1 VDLFRVDVSL
11 IRDGVVA
18 LDSETALLL
27 KYIEETG
34 SISAAA
40 RRLGMPYSRA
50 WGHIARSE
58 RELGV
63 RLVEPRRGYA
73 GGAQLTEEGR
83 RLLARYLEFVSSRFG
98 GLEALTE
105 GMCDFMYA
113 GSSDILV
120 RDLLDRLR
128 EEGFCVE
135 VRWIGSAS
143 GLMMAATGLADVAG
157 IHLLDPASGEYNIPY
172 VERLGLSQAVA
183 LHRGFMRS
191 IGFVYRPDVE
201 FGGLEDL
208 LRYRVVARNP
218 GSGTRLLLELL
229 VDKLAEK
236 LGRPRKAVA
245 DSINGYST
253 SARTHEEVAEA
264 VARGEADVGLAI
276 AAAAERY
283 GLAYRHVALERFD
296 FAVNRRSLDK
306 PAVRR
311 LLELLRKEQP
321 PPGYTP
327 VRSAGQK
334 VLI

>member
-1 VDLFRVDVSL
+1 MDLFRVDVSL
-11 IRDGVVA
+11 IREGVVA

-40 RRLGMPYSRA
+40 RRLGIPYSRA
-50 WGHIARSE
+50 WGYIARAE
-58 RELGV
+58 RALGI

-73 GGAQLTEEGR
+73 GGARLTDEGR
-83 RLLARYLEFVSSRFG
+83 RLLARYLEFVSRRLG

-105 GMCDFMYA
+105 GMCDFVYA
-113 GSSDILV
+113 GSSDLFV
-120 RDLLDRLR
+120 KDLLERLR

-135 VRWIGSAS
+135 ARWVGSAT
-143 GLMMAATGLADVAG
+143 GLIMAAAGLADVAG
-157 IHLLDPASGEYNIPY
+157 VHLLDPASGEYNVPY
-172 VERLGLSQAVA
+172 VERLGLSQSVV

-191 IGFVYRPDVE
+191 IGFAFRPDVE
-201 FGGLEDL
+201 FRGVEDL
-208 LRYRVVARNP
+208 LKYRVIARNP

-229 VDKLAEK
+229 VDKLAERVGK
-236 LGRPRKAVA
+236 PRKAVA
-245 DSINGYST
+245 DAISGYNT
-253 SARTHEEVAEA
+253 SARTHEEVVGAI
-264 VARGEADVGLAI
+264 ARGEADVGLAI
-276 AAAAERY
+276 AAAAEKY

-296 FAVNRRSLDK
+296 LAVNRYSLEK

-334 VLI
+334 VLV